1 MKTSLTLRLRR
12 FVLSATALLAVTLSL
27 PSAAAPLSPEQ
38 IRSLPPDQL
47 VSVVANDILDTIR
60 KDRSLQQGDID
71 RLNKLVDEEVLPVV
85 NFTRMTGLAVGP
97 QWRSATDA
105 QRKQLVTLFREQLT
119 LQYASALRLVADTQ
133 LQVKPLRMNPQDTD
147 VIVRTLIVR
156 SGKEPIQLDYRMQKT
171 ADGWKI
177 YDFNVLGLWFI
188 ENYRQQFAQTV
199 NSSGIPGL
207 IAALQERNASLRAGT
222 QKVSS

>member
-1 MKTSLTLRLRR
+1 MDMTLSLFSRLRR
-12 FVLSATALLAVTLSL
+12 ALCV
-27 PSAAAPLSPEQ
+27 AAAVFSLQPAASFAISPEQ
-38 IRSLPPDQL
+38 VRSLPPDQL
-47 VSVVANDILDTIR
+47 VSVVANDILESIR

-71 RLNKLVDEEVLPVV
+71 RLNRLVDKEVLPVV
-85 NFTRMTGLAVGP
+85 NFTRMTALVVGP
-97 QWRSATDA
+97 QWRSATEA
-105 QRKQLVTLFREQLT
+105 QRQQLVTLFREQLT
-119 LQYASALRLVADTQ
+119 LQYSSALRLVADTT

-147 VIVRTLIVR
+147 VIVRTLVVR

-199 NSSGIPGL
+199 NASGIVGL
-207 IAALQERNASLRAGT
+207 ITALQERNASLRAGS
-222 QKVSS
+222 QKASAS